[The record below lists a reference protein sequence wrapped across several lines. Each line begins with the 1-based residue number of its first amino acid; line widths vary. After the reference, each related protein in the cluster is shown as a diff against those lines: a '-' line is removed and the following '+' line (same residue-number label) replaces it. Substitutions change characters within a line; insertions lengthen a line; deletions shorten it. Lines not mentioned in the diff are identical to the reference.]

1 MKKRFLAIGIG
12 TALLLGMLSGCGGG
26 DTSKPAAS
34 APDGSGG
41 DGSTPAAA
49 SYTIKV
55 AYTPGNMAAEDSP
68 DIMFGD
74 VFKEYVEENSNGQIK
89 VELYPSGQLGT
100 AEETLQ
106 GVISGTVELSV
117 IDASLLGNIYEPVQ
131 ALSTPG
137 LFGSTEQAN
146 EVIQGEWGQQFMSD
160 IGDNVNVKLLG
171 MHCKGMRCFTNN
183 VRELK
188 SPSDASGIT
197 FRVMENTVSI
207 RMVEALGAIATPM
220 SGSEMYSALETGVV
234 DGQENPVI
242 NIVQDLTYEVQ
253 EYLTLDEHMAGF
265 MAYIMNVDFYNSLP
279 DDLKAVIDEG
289 SAQAV
294 QAALDVVVNRSEE
307 CVQELVDYGMQVY
320 TPTAE
325 EKEEWHQILFDGT
338 IDYVRGVVGDE
349 MMDGLVAAVEAA

>member
-1 MKKRFLAIGIG
+1 M
-12 TALLLGMLSGCGGG
+12 
-26 DTSKPAAS
+26 D
-34 APDGSGG
+34 
-41 DGSTPAAA
+41 
-49 SYTIKV
+49 
-55 AYTPGNMAAEDSP
+55 AEDSP

-137 LFGSTEQAN
+137 LFSSTDQAN
-146 EVIQGEWGQQFMSD
+146 EVIQGEWGQSFMND
-160 IGDNVNVKLLG
+160 IGENVNVKLLG

-183 VRELK
+183 VRELRT
-188 SPSDASGIT
+188 PSDAAGIT

-207 RMVEALGAIATPM
+207 RMVEAMDAIATPM

-253 EYLTLDEHMAGF
+253 KYLTLDEHMAGF
-265 MAYIMNVDFYNSLP
+265 MAYIMNVDFYNNLP
-279 DDLKAVIDEG
+279 DDLKAVVDEG
-289 SAQAV
+289 AAQAT

-307 CVQELVDYGMQVY
+307 CVQELKDYGMQVY
-320 TPTAE
+320 EPTAE
-325 EKEEWHQILFDGT
+325 EKAEWQQVLFDGT
-338 IDYVRGVVGDE
+338 VDYVRSVVGDE
-349 MMDGLVAAVEAA
+349 VMDGLVAAVEATETA

>member
-1 MKKRFLAIGIG
+1 MKKKFLALGIG
-12 TALLLGMLSGCGGG
+12 TAMMLSLLSGCGG
-26 DTSKPAAS
+26 DTSAES
-34 APDGSGG
+34 SGSGSGSGG
-41 DGSTPAAA
+41 GTSGEA
-49 SYTIKV
+49 SYTIKL
-55 AYTPGNMAAEDSP
+55 AYTPGNMDAEDSP

-137 LFGSTEQAN
+137 LFSSTDQAN
-146 EVIQGEWGQQFMSD
+146 EVIQGEWGQSFMND
-160 IGDNVNVKLLG
+160 IGENVNVKLLG

-183 VRELK
+183 VRELRT
-188 SPSDASGIT
+188 PSDAAGIT

-207 RMVEALGAIATPM
+207 RMVEAMDAIATPM

-253 EYLTLDEHMAGF
+253 KYLTLDEHMAGF
-265 MAYIMNVDFYNSLP
+265 MAYIMNVDFYNNLP
-279 DDLKAVIDEG
+279 DDLKAVVDEG
-289 SAQAV
+289 AAQAT

-307 CVQELVDYGMQVY
+307 CVQKLKDYGMQVY
-320 TPTAE
+320 EPTAE
-325 EKEEWHQILFDGT
+325 EKAEWQQVLFDGT
-338 IDYVRGVVGDE
+338 VDYVRSVVGDE
-349 MMDGLVAAVEAA
+349 VMDGLVAAVEATETA